1 MIYKIKALYNIRDEG
16 RIAMDNLVFNI
27 CERSEKGSK
36 VRKNGEI
43 PCIVYGDNHH
53 KSLAAKMTKK
63 EMIRLLRYP
72 KSSIVSLKLNGSLK
86 KCIVKEMQQDPFG
99 KIIHIDFQSIN
110 KGDIVKLKIPV
121 NFVGQEVL
129 ASKNLL
135 LESFITDVELQGE
148 ADKFPENLLVDVSNL
163 EEGNQIFIRDL
174 AIPSEMVL
182 ESNRDLAMAKISYN
196 SNNKESDEETTAL
209 RAFIAQ
215 P

>member
-16 RIAMDNLVFNI
+16 RFAMDNLVFNI

-196 SNNKESDEETTAL
+196 SNNKESDEETTE
-209 RAFIAQ
+209 
-215 P
+215 

>member
-63 EMIRLLRYP
+63 EIIRLLRYP

-86 KCIVKEMQQDPFG
+86 KCIVKEMQQDRFG

-121 NFVGQEVL
+121 NFVGEEVL

-196 SNNKESDEETTAL
+196 SNNKESDEETTE
-209 RAFIAQ
+209 
-215 P
+215 

>member
-63 EMIRLLRYP
+63 EIIRLLRYP

-121 NFVGQEVL
+121 NFVGEEVL

-196 SNNKESDEETTAL
+196 SNNKESDEETTE
-209 RAFIAQ
+209 
-215 P
+215 

>member
-63 EMIRLLRYP
+63 EIIRLLRYP
-72 KSSIVSLKLNGSLK
+72 KSSIVSLKLNRSLK

-196 SNNKESDEETTAL
+196 SNNKESDEETTE
-209 RAFIAQ
+209 
-215 P
+215 

>member
-72 KSSIVSLKLNGSLK
+72 KRSIVSLKLNGSLK

-121 NFVGQEVL
+121 NFVGEEVL

-196 SNNKESDEETTAL
+196 SNNKESDEETTE
-209 RAFIAQ
+209 
-215 P
+215 

>member
-196 SNNKESDEETTAL
+196 SNNKESDEETTE
-209 RAFIAQ
+209 
-215 P
+215 

>member
-129 ASKNLL
+129 VSKNLL

-196 SNNKESDEETTAL
+196 SNNKESDEETTE
-209 RAFIAQ
+209 
-215 P
+215 

>member
-63 EMIRLLRYP
+63 EIIRLLRYP

-196 SNNKESDEETTAL
+196 SNNKESDEETTE
-209 RAFIAQ
+209 
-215 P
+215 

>member
-1 MIYKIKALYNIRDEG
+1 
-16 RIAMDNLVFNI
+16 MDNLVFNI

-121 NFVGQEVL
+121 NFVGEEVL

-196 SNNKESDEETTAL
+196 SNNKESDEETTE
-209 RAFIAQ
+209 
-215 P
+215 

>member
-36 VRKNGEI
+36 VRKNGEL

-196 SNNKESDEETTAL
+196 SNNKESDEETTE
-209 RAFIAQ
+209 
-215 P
+215 

>member
-1 MIYKIKALYNIRDEG
+1 MSESNNIQ
-16 RIAMDNLVFNI
+16 
-27 CERSEKGSK
+27 
-36 VRKNGEI
+36 
-43 PCIVYGDNHH
+43 
-53 KSLAAKMTKK
+53 
-63 EMIRLLRYP
+63 LLRYP

-121 NFVGQEVL
+121 NFVGEEVL

-196 SNNKESDEETTAL
+196 SNNKESDEETTE
-209 RAFIAQ
+209 
-215 P
+215 

>member
-99 KIIHIDFQSIN
+99 KIIHMDFQSIN

-196 SNNKESDEETTAL
+196 SNNKESDEETTE
-209 RAFIAQ
+209 
-215 P
+215 

>member
-121 NFVGQEVL
+121 NFVGEEVL

-196 SNNKESDEETTAL
+196 SNNKESDEETTE
-209 RAFIAQ
+209 
-215 P
+215 

>member
-121 NFVGQEVL
+121 YFVGQEVL

-196 SNNKESDEETTAL
+196 SNNKESDEETTE
-209 RAFIAQ
+209 
-215 P
+215 

>member
-1 MIYKIKALYNIRDEG
+1 MYNIKDEG

-43 PCIVYGDNHH
+43 PCIVYGEDHH

-72 KSSIVSLKLNGSLK
+72 KSSIVSLKLNGNLK

-110 KGDIVKLKIPV
+110 KGDVVKLKIPV
-121 NFVGQEVL
+121 NFVGQEAL
-129 ASKNLL
+129 ASKSLL

-196 SNNKESDEETTAL
+196 SNNKESDEETTE
-209 RAFIAQ
+209 
-215 P
+215 

>member
-1 MIYKIKALYNIRDEG
+1 
-16 RIAMDNLVFNI
+16 
-27 CERSEKGSK
+27 
-36 VRKNGEI
+36 
-43 PCIVYGDNHH
+43 
-53 KSLAAKMTKK
+53 
-63 EMIRLLRYP
+63 
-72 KSSIVSLKLNGSLK
+72 
-86 KCIVKEMQQDPFG
+86 MQQDPFG

-196 SNNKESDEETTAL
+196 SNNKESDEETTE
-209 RAFIAQ
+209 
-215 P
+215 

>member
-1 MIYKIKALYNIRDEG
+1 
-16 RIAMDNLVFNI
+16 MDNLVFNVS
-27 CERSEKGSK
+27 ERTEKGK
-36 VRKNGEI
+36 KARMNGQI
-43 PCIVYGDNHH
+43 PCIIYG
-53 KSLAAKMTKK
+53 KELKESLLGEITKR
-63 EMIRLLRYP
+63 ELIRLLSCP
-72 KSSIVSLKLNGSLK
+72 KSSVISLKLNGAYK

-99 KIIHIDFQSIN
+99 KVIHIDFQSIN

-196 SNNKESDEETTAL
+196 SNDKESDEETTE
-209 RAFIAQ
+209 
-215 P
+215 

>member
-72 KSSIVSLKLNGSLK
+72 KSSIVSLKLDGSLK

-121 NFVGQEVL
+121 NFVGEEVL

-196 SNNKESDEETTAL
+196 SNNKESDEETTE
-209 RAFIAQ
+209 
-215 P
+215 

>member
-129 ASKNLL
+129 ASKNLF

-196 SNNKESDEETTAL
+196 SNNKESDEETTE
-209 RAFIAQ
+209 
-215 P
+215 

>member
-53 KSLAAKMTKK
+53 KSLADKMNKK

-196 SNNKESDEETTAL
+196 SNNKESDEETTE
-209 RAFIAQ
+209 
-215 P
+215 

>member
-72 KSSIVSLKLNGSLK
+72 KSSIVSLKLNGSLN

-196 SNNKESDEETTAL
+196 SNNKESDEETTE
-209 RAFIAQ
+209 
-215 P
+215 

>member
-196 SNNKESDEETTAL
+196 SNNKESDEETTD
-209 RAFIAQ
+209 
-215 P
+215 